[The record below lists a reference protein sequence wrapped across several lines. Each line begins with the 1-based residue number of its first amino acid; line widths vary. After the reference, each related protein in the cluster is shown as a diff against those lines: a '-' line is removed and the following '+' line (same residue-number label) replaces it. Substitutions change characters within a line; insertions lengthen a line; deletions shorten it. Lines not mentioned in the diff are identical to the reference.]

1 MKKKVSIPDTKKS
14 HKRYI
19 SFLSMFSGATFIG
32 ITFTTVFVFAIMM
45 YFSIDNTISL
55 RSTNVITVLVL
66 TPLISAIITFTL
78 RKIFFMPLFRLAEA
92 MNKVAAGD
100 FSINLDCDIRQRD
113 VMKVYASFNTMVSE
127 LAQTETLQTDF
138 ISNVSHEFKTPINA
152 LEGYASLLQDKSL
165 SPEEQNLYV
174 EKIMFNTRRLS
185 DLIGSVLL
193 LSKVSNQKI
202 QHKKNRY
209 RLDEQ
214 IRYSVLALESKW
226 EPKNIDFDIEL
237 EEIEY
242 TGTETLMGHVWINL
256 VDNAVK
262 FSEHGGEI
270 RIRLQCIDENAIF
283 TVSNKGAYIPE
294 DALDRVFNKFYQ
306 CDTSRKSEGN
316 GLGLPL
322 AKMILSSF
330 GGEIHVESS
339 AQDGTKFTVTLPL
352 SDDT

>member
-1 MKKKVSIPDTKKS
+1 MKKQEPVSKARKP
-14 HKRYI
+14 HRHYI
-19 SFLSMFSGATFIG
+19 SFLSMFSGASIIG
-32 ITFTTVFVFAIMM
+32 ITFTTVFVLAIMM

-55 RSTNVITVLVL
+55 RSSNIIMVFVL
-66 TPLISAIITFTL
+66 TPIISSIITFTL
-78 RKIFFMPLFRLAEA
+78 RKIFFMPLIRLTEA

-100 FSINLDCDIRQRD
+100 FSIKLDCDVRQRD
-113 VMKVYASFNTMVSE
+113 ITKVYASFNTMVSE

-152 LEGYASLLQDKSL
+152 LEGYASLLQDRSL

-214 IRYSVLALESKW
+214 IRYCVLALESKW

-256 VDNAVK
+256 IDNAVK
-262 FSEHGGEI
+262 FSAQGGEV
-270 RIRLQCIDENAIF
+270 RIRLHRIDGNAVF
-283 TVSNKGAYIPE
+283 TIINKGTYIPE
-294 DALDRVFNKFYQ
+294 NALGRVFNKFYQ

-322 AKMILSSF
+322 AKMILNSF
-330 GGEIHVESS
+330 DGEIHVESS
-339 AQDGTKFTVTLPL
+339 EQAGTKFTVVLPL
-352 SDDT
+352 TEDI

>member
-1 MKKKVSIPDTKKS
+1 MKKKDSIPNTKKS
-14 HKRYI
+14 QKRYI
-19 SFLSMFSGATFIG
+19 SFLSMFSGASIIG

-55 RSTNVITVLVL
+55 RSSNVITVFVL

-78 RKIFFMPLFRLAEA
+78 RKIFFMPLIRLTEA

-100 FSINLDCDIRQRD
+100 FSIKLDCDVRQRD
-113 VMKVYASFNTMVSE
+113 ITKVYASFNTMVSE

-152 LEGYASLLQDKSL
+152 LEGYASLLQDSSL
-165 SPEEQNLYV
+165 SPEEQSLYV
-174 EKIMFNTRRLS
+174 DKIMFNTRRLS
-185 DLIGSVLL
+185 DLVGSVLL

-242 TGTETLMGHVWINL
+242 TGTEILIGHVWMNL
-256 VDNAVK
+256 IDNAVK
-262 FSEHGGEI
+262 FSDQGGAI
-270 RIRLQCIDENAIF
+270 SIRLRRIDENAVF
-283 TVSNKGAYIPE
+283 TVSNNGAYIPE
-294 DALDRVFNKFYQ
+294 NALGRVFNKFYQ

-322 AKMILSSF
+322 AKMILNSF
-330 GGEIHVESS
+330 NGEIHVESS
-339 AQDGTKFTVTLPL
+339 EHSGTKFTVTLPL
-352 SDDT
+352 AEDI